1 MKIDRQLIA
10 GIKGFLAED
19 EGGCLYET
27 AVEASR
33 QGPCLELG
41 GYCGRSTVYLGA
53 ACRANN
59 SILFSVDHHRGS
71 EEQQPGEEYFDPDL
85 FDPSIGRIDTFK
97 EFRKTLERAGI
108 GDSVVP
114 IVCRSEVAARFWA
127 TSLSLV
133 FIDGGHSYESVYA
146 DYRAWSGHVMREGY
160 LLFHDIF
167 PDPAKGGQAPFRVYN
182 LAKASGLF
190 QEIAL
195 VNTLGVLKRVKGDS
209 HVKPKSS

>member
-33 QGPCLELG
+33 QGPCLEIG

-133 FIDGGHSYESVYA
+133 FIDGGHSYESVYT

-167 PDPAKGGQAPFRVYN
+167 PDPAKGGQAPLRVYN

-190 QEIAL
+190 QEIAR
-195 VNTLGVLKRVKGDS
+195 VNTLGILKRVK
-209 HVKPKSS
+209 